1 MNLKIS
7 RITGAITRKVI
18 RKRGTLEQKPTTI
31 VGSEI
36 QEIIIWKRIM
46 TKNTVGVKLVDGKDI
61 HLEKGER
68 LSTFKNKFTGE
79 IVYSTSK
86 YTTQNINGKD
96 FIPVF
101 KKPFNPKERRINLI
115 AMDAIEHLKV

>member
-1 MNLKIS
+1 M
-7 RITGAITRKVI
+7 
-18 RKRGTLEQKPTTI
+18 
-31 VGSEI
+31 
-36 QEIIIWKRIM
+36 M
-46 TKNTVGVKLVDGKDI
+46 KNTVGVKLVDGKDI

-86 YTTQNINGKD
+86 YTVQNINGKD

-101 KKPFNPKERRINLI
+101 KKPFNPTERRVNLI
-115 AMDAIEHLKV
+115 AMDAIERVVL

>member
-1 MNLKIS
+1 MNLKIL
-7 RITGAITRKVI
+7 RITGVITRKVI
-18 RKRGTLEQKPTTI
+18 RKRGILEQKLTTI
-31 VGSEI
+31 VGREI
-36 QEIIIWKRIM
+36 QEIIIWKKIM
-46 TKNTVGVKLVDGKDI
+46 MKNTVGVKLVDGKDI

-86 YTTQNINGKD
+86 YTVQNINGKE

-101 KKPFNPKERRINLI
+101 KKPFNPKERRVNLI
-115 AMDAIEHLKV
+115 SMDAIEHIKV

>member
-1 MNLKIS
+1 
-7 RITGAITRKVI
+7 
-18 RKRGTLEQKPTTI
+18 
-31 VGSEI
+31 
-36 QEIIIWKRIM
+36 M
-46 TKNTVGVKLVDGKDI
+46 TKNTVEVKLVDGKDI

>member
-1 MNLKIS
+1 M
-7 RITGAITRKVI
+7 
-18 RKRGTLEQKPTTI
+18 
-31 VGSEI
+31 
-36 QEIIIWKRIM
+36 M
-46 TKNTVGVKLVDGKDI
+46 KNTVGVKLVDGKDI

-68 LSTFKNKFTGE
+68 LSAFKNKFTGE

-101 KKPFNPKERRINLI
+101 KKPFNPKERRVNLI
-115 AMDAIEHLKV
+115 AMDAIERVVL